1 MQSSPVAQLHADS
14 SRMPL
19 DIAKI
24 KQLREAMPLTQE
36 QAAQRAGFSSRQ
48 KWNDIENGRRMNLS
62 IETLEKIASVLGVK
76 ARDLLK

>member
-1 MQSSPVAQLHADS
+1 MQSSPVAQPVADTNG
-14 SRMPL
+14 MPL

-24 KQLREAMPLTQE
+24 KTLREAIPLTQE
-36 QAAQRAGFSSRQ
+36 QAARRAGFSSRQ

-62 IETLEKIASVLGVK
+62 IETLEKIAGVLGVK